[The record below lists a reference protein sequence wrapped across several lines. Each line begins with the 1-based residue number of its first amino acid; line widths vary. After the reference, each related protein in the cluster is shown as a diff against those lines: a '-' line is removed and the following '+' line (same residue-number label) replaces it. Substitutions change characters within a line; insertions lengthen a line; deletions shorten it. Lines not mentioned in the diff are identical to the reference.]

1 MYWFD
6 CDMPNT
12 FVCTG
17 IFNNELYKVG
27 DCMTNYSEFKN
38 LNKYQRRLLLIFD
51 EVLDKYFLD
60 CNSLPDEIDWDN
72 IIDLDAFYQTFIN
85 QCQWVAHWYD
95 TKINKHDCTFESWP
109 EGSDINTILEAIKEL
124 SSKYILDE
132 KSTFKNN
139 KDFFDKVGSHIQYG
153 K

>member
-17 IFNNELYKVG
+17 VFNNERDKFG

-38 LNKYQRRLLLIFD
+38 LNRYQRRLLSIFD
-51 EVLDKYFLD
+51 EVLDKNFLD
-60 CNSLPDEIDWDN
+60 CNSLPDEIDWDK
-72 IIDLDAFYQTFIN
+72 IIDIDAFYQTFID

-95 TKINKHDCTFESWP
+95 RKIDKYECTFECWP
-109 EGSDINTILEAIKEL
+109 DGSDLNTILEAIKEL
-124 SSKYILDE
+124 SSKYALDE
-132 KSTFKNN
+132 KSTFRNN
-139 KDFFDKVGSHIQYG
+139 KDFFNKVESHI
-153 K
+153 